1 MAQQDRAV
9 DGGCKVMRV
18 LLLILAFLPMIAS
31 ATNAA
36 DISGLN
42 TEQEARYRTLTG
54 QLRCLVCQNQNIA
67 DSDAPLAA
75 DLRHQVKRQILAGES
90 NKQITD
96 YLTERYGDFVLYK
109 PPFKL
114 ITLALWLGPLLL
126 VLLALGMAYA
136 FARRSRVTKTVVA
149 VDEEKLRKLL
159 EENK

>member
-1 MAQQDRAV
+1 
-9 DGGCKVMRV
+9 MRV
-18 LLLILAFLPMIAS
+18 LLLVLAFVPMLAG

-42 TEQEARYRTLTG
+42 TEQEARYRTLTS

-75 DLRHQVKRQILAGES
+75 DLRNQVKRQILAGES
-90 NKQITD
+90 NSQITD
-96 YLTERYGDFVLYK
+96 YLTQRYGDFVLYK
-109 PPFKL
+109 PPFKA
-114 ITLALWLGPLLL
+114 ITLLLWLGPVLL
-126 VLLALGMAYA
+126 VLLALGAAWM
-136 FARRSRVTKTVVA
+136 FARRSRRAAPPAA

>member
-1 MAQQDRAV
+1 M
-9 DGGCKVMRV
+9 
-18 LLLILAFLPMIAS
+18 LALLPMLAS
-31 ATNAA
+31 ATTAA

-42 TEQEARYRTLTG
+42 AEQEARYRTLTN

-75 DLRHQVKRQILAGES
+75 DLRNQVKRQILAGED
-90 NKQITD
+90 NRQITD

-109 PPFKL
+109 PPFKA
-114 ITLALWLGPLLL
+114 ITLLLWLGPVLL

-136 FARRSRVTKTVVA
+136 FARRSRRTATALA
-149 VDEEKLRKLL
+149 VDEDKLRKLL

>member
-1 MAQQDRAV
+1 
-9 DGGCKVMRV
+9 MRV
-18 LLLILAFLPMIAS
+18 LLLILALLPALAS

-36 DISGLN
+36 DIAGLD

-54 QLRCLVCQNQNIA
+54 ELRCLVCQNQNIA

-75 DLRHQVKRQILAGES
+75 DLRNQVKRQILAGES
-90 NKQITD
+90 NQQVID
-96 YLTERYGDFVLYK
+96 YLTARYGDFVLYK

-114 ITLALWLGPLLL
+114 ITLLLWLGPALL

-136 FARRSRVTKTVVA
+136 FARRSRGTTANAV

>member
-1 MAQQDRAV
+1 
-9 DGGCKVMRV
+9 MRM
-18 LLLILAFLPMIAS
+18 LLLILAMLPALAS

-42 TEQEARYRTLTG
+42 TEQEARYRSLTG

-75 DLRHQVKRQILAGES
+75 DLRNQVKRQILVGETDQ
-90 NKQITD
+90 QITD
-96 YLTERYGDFVLYK
+96 YLTSRYGDFVLYK

-114 ITLALWLGPLLL
+114 ITLLLWLGPALL

-136 FARRSRVTKTVVA
+136 FARRSRGAEAAAV
-149 VDEEKLRKLL
+149 VDEDKLRKLL

>member
-1 MAQQDRAV
+1 MRA
-9 DGGCKVMRV
+9 
-18 LLLILAFLPMIAS
+18 LLLILAFLPVIAG

-36 DISGLN
+36 DIAGLN
-42 TEQEARYRTLTG
+42 AEQEARYRTLTG

-75 DLRHQVKRQILAGES
+75 DLRNQVKRQILAGES

-109 PPFKL
+109 PPFTA

-126 VLLALGMAYA
+126 VLLALAMAFA
-136 FARRSRVTKTVVA
+136 FARRSRSQAKAVA
-149 VDEEKLRKLL
+149 VDEEALRKLL

>member
-1 MAQQDRAV
+1 
-9 DGGCKVMRV
+9 MRT
-18 LLLILAFLPMIAS
+18 LLLIIALLPAIAG

-36 DISGLN
+36 DIAGLN
-42 TEQEARYRTLTG
+42 PDQEARYRTLTS

-75 DLRHQVKRQILAGES
+75 DLRNQVKRQILAGE
-90 NKQITD
+90 NNQQITD
-96 YLTERYGDFVLYK
+96 YLTARYGDFVLYK

-114 ITLALWLGPLLL
+114 ITLALWLGPVLL
-126 VLLALGMAYA
+126 VLLALAMAYL
-136 FARRSRVTKTVVA
+136 FARRSRRASAVVT

>member
-1 MAQQDRAV
+1 
-9 DGGCKVMRV
+9 MRV
-18 LLLILAFLPMIAS
+18 LLLILALLPALAS

-36 DISGLN
+36 DIAGLD

-54 QLRCLVCQNQNIA
+54 ELRCLVCQNQNIA

-75 DLRHQVKRQILAGES
+75 DLRNQVKRQILAGES
-90 NKQITD
+90 NQQVID
-96 YLTERYGDFVLYK
+96 YLTARYGDFVLYK

-114 ITLALWLGPLLL
+114 ITLLLWLGPAVL
-126 VLLALGMAYA
+126 VLLALSMAYA
-136 FARRSRVTKTVVA
+136 FARRSRGTTANAV

>member
-1 MAQQDRAV
+1 
-9 DGGCKVMRV
+9 MRV
-18 LLLILAFLPMIAS
+18 LLMLLALLPMLAS

-42 TEQEARYRTLTG
+42 AEQEARYRTLTN

-75 DLRHQVKRQILAGES
+75 DLRNQVKRQLLAGES
-90 NKQITD
+90 NQQITD

-109 PPFKL
+109 PPFKA
-114 ITLALWLGPLLL
+114 ITLLLWFGPVLL

-136 FARRSRVTKTVVA
+136 FARRSRSTAKTVA
-149 VDEEKLRKLL
+149 VDEDKLRKLL

>member
-1 MAQQDRAV
+1 
-9 DGGCKVMRV
+9 MRM
-18 LLLILAFLPMIAS
+18 LLLILAMLPALAS

-42 TEQEARYRTLTG
+42 TEQEARYRSLTG

-75 DLRHQVKRQILAGES
+75 DLRNQVKRQILVGETDQ
-90 NKQITD
+90 QITD
-96 YLTERYGDFVLYK
+96 YLTSRYGDFVLYK

-114 ITLALWLGPLLL
+114 ITLLLWLGPALL

-136 FARRSRVTKTVVA
+136 FARRSRGAEAGAV
-149 VDEEKLRKLL
+149 VDEDKLRKLL

>member
-1 MAQQDRAV
+1 
-9 DGGCKVMRV
+9 MRI
-18 LLLILAFLPMIAS
+18 LLLILALLPALAS

-36 DISGLN
+36 DIAGLN

-75 DLRHQVKRQILAGES
+75 DLRNQVKRQILAGES
-90 NKQITD
+90 NQQITD
-96 YLTERYGDFVLYK
+96 YLTARYGDFVLYK

-114 ITLALWLGPLLL
+114 ITLLLWLGPVLL

-136 FARRSRVTKTVVA
+136 FARRSRGAAVA
-149 VDEEKLRKLL
+149 PVVDEDKLRKLL

>member
-1 MAQQDRAV
+1 
-9 DGGCKVMRV
+9 MRS
-18 LLLILAFLPMIAS
+18 LLLILAMLPVIAG

-36 DISGLN
+36 DVAGLN
-42 TEQEARYRTLTG
+42 AEQEARYRTLTS

-75 DLRHQVKRQILAGES
+75 DLRNQVRRQILAGEN

-126 VLLALGMAYA
+126 VLIALGMAYA
-136 FARRSRVTKTVVA
+136 FAQRTRGVAKAVA
-149 VDEEKLRKLL
+149 VDQEALRKLL

>member
-1 MAQQDRAV
+1 
-9 DGGCKVMRV
+9 MRV
-18 LLLILAFLPMIAS
+18 LLLILAFLPVIAG

-36 DISGLN
+36 DIAGLN
-42 TEQEARYRTLTG
+42 AEQEARYRTLTG

-75 DLRHQVKRQILAGES
+75 DLRNQVKRQILAGES

-109 PPFKL
+109 PPFKA

-126 VLLALGMAYA
+126 VLLALAMAFA
-136 FARRSRVTKTVVA
+136 FARRSRSQAKAVA
-149 VDEEKLRKLL
+149 VDEEALRKLL

>member
-1 MAQQDRAV
+1 
-9 DGGCKVMRV
+9 MRV
-18 LLLILAFLPMIAS
+18 LLLILALLPMIAS

-36 DISGLN
+36 DIAGLN
-42 TEQEARYRTLTG
+42 TEQEARYRTLTS

-75 DLRHQVKRQILAGES
+75 DLRNQVKRQILAGED

-109 PPFKL
+109 PPFKA

-126 VLLALGMAYA
+126 VLLALGMVFA
-136 FARRSRVTKTVVA
+136 FARRSRGVARMSA
-149 VDEEKLRKLL
+149 VDEETLRKLL

>member
-1 MAQQDRAV
+1 
-9 DGGCKVMRV
+9 MRL
-18 LLLILAFLPMIAS
+18 LLLILALLPAIAG

-36 DISGLN
+36 DIAGLN
-42 TEQEARYRTLTG
+42 AEQEARYRTLTG

-75 DLRHQVKRQILAGES
+75 DLRNQVKRQILAGEN

-114 ITLALWLGPLLL
+114 ITLVLWLGPLLL
-126 VLLALGMAYA
+126 VLIALGMAYA
-136 FARRSRVTKTVVA
+136 FARRTRGAAKAVA
-149 VDEEKLRKLL
+149 VDQEALRKLL